1 MIGVP
6 LDKVHRRCHALQ
18 WGVGIEVECVCCRAL
33 SGGNVADTNIIL
45 AELERVHCTRGRWGR
60 RWESVVPQR
69 PPDWPNN
76 TLRGRAAC
84 VDTLVAA
91 RQAARAHVR
100 YGKAARRSCHGCGL
114 LNAPPILPARRWM
127 RSTGGVPACTWEGVA
142 AACRCG
148 VYRLSATGTTSC
160 RAVAVGPLPARST
173 PKQRLHATSTCR
185 HEHAWRTHGAL
196 PASNDTPHRRGYT
209 HMRAW
214 QWHAALAPR

>member
-33 SGGNVADTNIIL
+33 SGVAAAVTNVIL
-45 AELERVHCTRGRWGR
+45 AELECVHCTRAAGAAVG
-60 RWESVVPQR
+60 ECCASA
-69 PPDWPNN
+69 PPDWSNN

-185 HEHAWRTHGAL
+185 HAHAWRTHGAL
-196 PASNDTPHRRGYT
+196 PTSSDTPRRRGYT
-209 HMRAW
+209 HMCA
-214 QWHAALAPR
+214 